1 MQAQLRIRRFNPE
14 KDDKAWWGDYT
25 LDNVN
30 ETDSVLDL
38 LHRVKWEIDGSL
50 SLRRS
55 CAHGVC
61 GSDAM
66 RINGANALA
75 CKMLVQRLA
84 NGDGPVKIQ
93 VEPIL
98 GMQVVKDLIV
108 DMDNFF
114 EHYRSVLPYF
124 VNDTPP
130 PADRRERRQSQADRM
145 RFDDT
150 TKCILC
156 AACTSS
162 CPSFWANEEYLG
174 PAAIV
179 QAHRFIFDSRDQAAA
194 ERLQVVGDSMGVW
207 RCRTVFNCT
216 GACPREIEV
225 TKAIAEVK
233 RVLATGKI

>member
-1 MQAQLRIRRFNPE
+1 MQARLRIRRFNPE

-25 LDNVN
+25 LDDVN
-30 ETDSVLDL
+30 ETDSILDL
-38 LHRVKWEIDGSL
+38 LHRVKWEVDGSL
-50 SLRRS
+50 TLRRS

-75 CKMLVQRLA
+75 CKMLVQQLV
-84 NGDGPVKIQ
+84 NGEGPVKVQ

-98 GMQVVKDLIV
+98 GMPVVKDLV
-108 DMDNFF
+108 VNMDTFF
-114 EHYRSVLPYF
+114 ENYRSVLPYF

-130 PADRRERRQSQADRM
+130 PEDGRERRQSQADRM

-156 AACTSS
+156 AACTTS
-162 CPSFWANEEYLG
+162 CPSYWANEEYIG

-194 ERLQVVGDSMGVW
+194 ERLEVVGGSFGVW

-216 GACPREIEV
+216 SACPREIEV

-233 RVLATGKI
+233 GVLATGRI

>member
-1 MQAQLRIRRFNPE
+1 MEAQLRIRRYNPD
-14 KDDKAWWGDYT
+14 KDDKAWWGEYT
-25 LDNVN
+25 LENVN
-30 ETDSVLDL
+30 KTDSVLDL

-50 SLRRS
+50 TLRRS

-75 CKMLVQRLA
+75 CKMLVKRLV
-84 NGDGPVKIQ
+84 NGRGPVKIQ

-98 GMQVVKDLIV
+98 GMQVIKDLV
-108 DMDNFF
+108 VNMDTFF
-114 EHYRSVLPYF
+114 EHYRAVLPYF

-130 PADRRERRQSQADRM
+130 PEDGRERRQSQADRM

-162 CPSFWANEEYLG
+162 CPSYWANDEYLG

-179 QAHRFIFDSRDQAAA
+179 QAHRFIFDSRDMAA
-194 ERLQVVGDSMGVW
+194 EERLKVVGDDFGVW
-207 RCRTVFNCT
+207 RCRTVYNCT
-216 GACPREIEV
+216 NACPREIEV

-233 RVLATGKI
+233 GVLNTGRI

>member
-1 MQAQLRIRRFNPE
+1 MQVQLRIRRFNPE

-25 LDNVN
+25 LDDVN

-38 LHRVKWEIDGSL
+38 LHRVKWEVDGSL
-50 SLRRS
+50 TLRRS

-84 NGDGPVKIQ
+84 NGDGPVKVQ

-98 GMQVVKDLIV
+98 GMQVIKDLV
-108 DMDNFF
+108 VNMDAFF
-114 EHYRSVLPYF
+114 EHYRSVMPYF

-130 PADRRERRQSQADRM
+130 PEDGRERRQSQADRM

-162 CPSFWANEEYLG
+162 CPSFWANEAYIG

-179 QAHRFIFDSRDQAAA
+179 QAHRFIFDSRDLGAA
-194 ERLQVVGDSMGVW
+194 ERLQVVGDSFGVW
-207 RCRTVFNCT
+207 RCRTIFNCT
-216 GACPREIEV
+216 SACPREIEV

-233 RVLATGKI
+233 GVLATGRI